1 MEAAAELRE
10 PEQHGPV
17 SVLLPEQARLEPQP
31 PGPEQMLPEPVAQQ
45 ELVLQALA
53 ASLPA
58 EQLVPLPG
66 LA

>member
-1 MEAAAELRE
+1 M
-10 PEQHGPV
+10 
-17 SVLLPEQARLEPQP
+17 SVLL
-31 PGPEQMLPEPVAQQ
+31 PEQMLPEPVAQQ